1 MNMKRIMAFAVLSL
15 VLVVQLPVLA
25 QDTKKEAPKV
35 AVKVPAKAVVAA
47 SQPVA
52 VTPAMQPVA
61 ATTVASQPAAAVP
74 LDPTLAAPWWKV
86 LLRYGLELIFTILGL
101 LASVFVTVLMK
112 KYGFEDYTARINEL
126 LTKSIGFAE
135 QKSSQA
141 LKLNGQPLGSAEK
154 LALALELIA
163 EKAKE
168 YKLPDK
174 GKEWWTKKV
183 EGWLGSQ
190 KVTIK

>member
-1 MNMKRIMAFAVLSL
+1 MKRIMAFAVLSL

-47 SQPVA
+47 SQPSA
-52 VTPAMQPVA
+52 VVPAAQPVVVAPA
-61 ATTVASQPAAAVP
+61 APQPAAVP

>member
-1 MNMKRIMAFAVLSL
+1 MKRIMSIAVLSL
-15 VLVVQLPVLA
+15 SLLIQLPVLA
-25 QDTKKEAPKV
+25 QDTKKESPKIEAKAPAKV
-35 AVKVPAKAVVAA
+35 ATAA
-47 SQPVA
+47 SQPAVA
-52 VTPAMQPVA
+52 ITAVQPV
-61 ATTVASQPAAAVP
+61 VPAAAAPQPKAVP
-74 LDPTLAAPWWKV
+74 LDPTLATPWWKV

-101 LASVFVTVLMK
+101 LASVFVTVLMR
-112 KYGFEDYTARINEL
+112 KYGFEDYTARVDEL

-168 YKLPDK
+168 YKLPEK

-190 KVTIK
+190 KVATK